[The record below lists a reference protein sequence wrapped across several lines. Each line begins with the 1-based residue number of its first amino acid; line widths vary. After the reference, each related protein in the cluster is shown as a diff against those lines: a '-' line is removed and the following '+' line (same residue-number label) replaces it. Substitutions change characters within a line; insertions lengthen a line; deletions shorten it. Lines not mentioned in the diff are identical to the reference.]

1 MGFSS
6 VDSFIIAF
14 STRDPRSGGIAARRC
29 FILGHPGSG
38 VFNDAYFLKAF
49 FLIKLYHLSLSSTAT
64 QNIWRLGLALGN
76 VPDARILRW
85 GYQHVGANA
94 NP

>member
-29 FILGHPGSG
+29 FILGHPVLPNYDS
-38 VFNDAYFLKAF
+38 F
-49 FLIKLYHLSLSSTAT
+49 FHSHHIFTHVIPCAKSVKGYSREGEVTFAWVAANSLYY
-64 QNIWRLGLALGN
+64 LA
-76 VPDARILRW
+76 
-85 GYQHVGANA
+85 
-94 NP
+94 

>member
-29 FILGHPGSG
+29 FILGHPGLHHCG
-38 VFNDAYFLKAF
+38 WDCEARGLCVRGGGGLKREGGG
-49 FLIKLYHLSLSSTAT
+49 S
-64 QNIWRLGLALGN
+64 NW
-76 VPDARILRW
+76 
-85 GYQHVGANA
+85 
-94 NP
+94 

>member
-29 FILGHPGSG
+29 FILGHPGQ
-38 VFNDAYFLKAF
+38 
-49 FLIKLYHLSLSSTAT
+49 STVVARPAT
-64 QNIWRLGLALGN
+64 TFSQ
-76 VPDARILRW
+76 ILFSNRPM
-85 GYQHVGANA
+85 GFVC
-94 NP
+94 

>member
-29 FILGHPGSG
+29 FILGHPGEAVLEES
-38 VFNDAYFLKAF
+38 Y
-49 FLIKLYHLSLSSTAT
+49 LYLWHSIGRSIFMAP
-64 QNIWRLGLALGN
+64 IVIHDIVR
-76 VPDARILRW
+76 
-85 GYQHVGANA
+85 
-94 NP
+94 